1 MRDKTLLAYTPPELA
16 AAGIVP
22 FINISRQADGDVKV
36 LIRESNGRITSFLV
50 PQAEWA
56 KLEA

>member
-1 MRDKTLLAYTPPELA
+1 MPDKTLLAYTPPELA

-22 FINISRQADGDVKV
+22 FINITRQADGDVKV
-36 LIRESNGRITSFLV
+36 TIRETNGRITTFVV
-50 PQAEWA
+50 PKDQWA